1 MLKRIKYNLEDK
13 DFAELFNKGGLAFLY
28 RIGGQ
33 LLGFLL
39 TFVIAYFFGANGL
52 GEYVLAIVVLRVCVL
67 VAKFGLDTASIKYI
81 AAFASEKKFESIR
94 LFRQKSLIFIA
105 LTSML
110 MSLLMYFNSTFI
122 ESE

>member
-33 LLGFLL
+33 MLGFLL

-52 GEYVLAIVVLRVCVL
+52 GDYVLAIVVLKRSYSRIC
-67 VAKFGLDTASIKYI
+67 GLTCDDTDTI
-81 AAFASEKKFESIR
+81 A
-94 LFRQKSLIFIA
+94 
-105 LTSML
+105 
-110 MSLLMYFNSTFI
+110 
-122 ESE
+122 

>member
-39 TFVIAYFFGANGL
+39 TL
-52 GEYVLAIVVLRVCVL
+52 GVQG
-67 VAKFGLDTASIKYI
+67 FDH
-81 AAFASEKKFESIR
+81 
-94 LFRQKSLIFIA
+94 
-105 LTSML
+105 
-110 MSLLMYFNSTFI
+110 
-122 ESE
+122 